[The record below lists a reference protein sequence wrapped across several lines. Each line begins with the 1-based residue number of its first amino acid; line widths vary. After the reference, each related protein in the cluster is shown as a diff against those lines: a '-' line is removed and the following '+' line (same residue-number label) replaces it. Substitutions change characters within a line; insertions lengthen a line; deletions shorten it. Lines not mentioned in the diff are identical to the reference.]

1 MSDNINYTTVADT
14 DGDTV
19 DVFEN
24 EISLYLQQYI
34 DERGID
40 DMRKEPQSRWNAALI
55 YINKYLFGANRD
67 KLIIDSRVSN
77 AYNIELINE
86 ICDVYITL
94 CYEYDK
100 EISIIGFSKLTGIN
114 QDTFYSWGN
123 NETQVGSGASEIY
136 KKLNS
141 EREESLSNKLISGGS
156 NPMKI
161 LPALNRHYGWNM
173 GQPRGADG
181 TARISVSREEI
192 EARAHT
198 VDLLP
203 ESADELPD

>member
-1 MSDNINYTTVADT
+1 MSDINTTSVT
-14 DGDTV
+14 DKDGKSI
-19 DVFEN
+19 DVYEDD
-24 EISLYLQQYI
+24 ISMYLDEYI
-34 DERGID
+34 HSHTDIES
-40 DMRKEPQSRWNAALI
+40 MRKEPQSRWNAALI
-55 YINKYLFGANRD
+55 YIYKALFKDSRD
-67 KLIIDSRVSN
+67 KLLSDTN
-77 AYNIELINE
+77 LYNGYDIELINKL
-86 ICDVYITL
+86 CDIYINL

-114 QDTFYSWGN
+114 QDTFYNWGN
-123 NETQVGSGASEIY
+123 REVQVSSGGFEIY

-141 EREESLSNKLISGGS
+141 EREESLSNKLISGGL

-181 TARISVSREEI
+181 AAKIAVSREEI
-192 EARAHT
+192 AARAQV

-203 ESADELPD
+203 DSADDLPD

>member
-1 MSDNINYTTVADT
+1 MSDNINYTSVADT
-14 DGDTV
+14 DGNTV

-24 EISLYLQQYI
+24 EICIYLQEYI
-34 DERGID
+34 DDRKIQ

-55 YINKYLFGANRD
+55 YINKALFRVNRD
-67 KLIIDSRVSN
+67 KLLIDSRVSN
-77 AYNIELINE
+77 AYNINLINE

-173 GQPRGADG
+173 GQPRGTDG
-181 TARISVSREEI
+181 TARISVTREEI
-192 EARAHT
+192 EARAQT
-198 VDLLP
+198 VDQLP
-203 ESADELPD
+203 GSADELPD

>member
-14 DGDTV
+14 DGNTV

-24 EISLYLQQYI
+24 EISLYLQEYI
-34 DERGID
+34 DERKID

-55 YINKYLFGANRD
+55 YINKALFGTNKD

-77 AYNIELINE
+77 AYNIDLINN

-123 NETQVGSGASEIY
+123 NETQVASGASEIY

-203 ESADELPD
+203 GSADELPD

>member
-14 DGDTV
+14 DGSTI

-24 EISLYLQQYI
+24 EISLYLQEYI
-34 DERGID
+34 DDRKIQ

-55 YINKYLFGANRD
+55 YINKSLFGVNKD

-77 AYNIELINE
+77 AYNISLISS

-173 GQPRGADG
+173 GQPRGVEG
-181 TARISVSREEI
+181 TGRISVTREEI
-192 EARAHT
+192 ETRAKT

-203 ESADELPD
+203 GSADELPD

>member
-1 MSDNINYTTVADT
+1 MSDNINYTAVTDT
-14 DGDTV
+14 DGNTV

-24 EISLYLQQYI
+24 EISLYLQEYI
-34 DERGID
+34 DDRKIQ

-55 YINKYLFGANRD
+55 YINKSLFGVNRD
-67 KLIIDSRVSN
+67 KLLIDSRVSN
-77 AYNIELINE
+77 AYNINLINE
-86 ICDVYITL
+86 ICNVYITL

-123 NETQVGSGASEIY
+123 NETQVGSCASEIY

-192 EARAHT
+192 EARAQT
-198 VDLLP
+198 VDQLP
-203 ESADELPD
+203 GSAEELPD

>member
-14 DGDTV
+14 DGNTV

-24 EISLYLQQYI
+24 EISLYLQEYI
-34 DERGID
+34 DERGIS

-55 YINKYLFGANRD
+55 YINKSIFGANRD
-67 KLIIDSRVSN
+67 KLIIDTRVSN
-77 AYNIELINE
+77 AYNIDLISN

-123 NETQVGSGASEIY
+123 NETQVASGASEIY
-136 KKLNS
+136 KKLNA

-181 TARISVSREEI
+181 TARISVTREEI

>member
-123 NETQVGSGASEIY
+123 NETQVASGASEIY

-173 GQPRGADG
+173 GQPRGTDGAD
-181 TARISVSREEI
+181 RISVSREEI
-192 EARAHT
+192 EARAKT

-203 ESADELPD
+203 GSANELPD